1 MLFLRVKIYGKIC
14 CKESLACAKAR
25 TQNVHGQIH
34 TIDRAKRLITVL
46 KVQVRNARSSTEKL
60 LEFSSDERSFLD

>member
-1 MLFLRVKIYGKIC
+1 MGKYVVR
-14 CKESLACAKAR
+14 KVWLVLAR

>member
-1 MLFLRVKIYGKIC
+1 MCQV
-14 CKESLACAKAR
+14 R

-34 TIDRAKRLITVL
+34 TIDRAKRLITAL
-46 KVQVRNARSSTEKL
+46 KVQVRNARSSAEKL

>member
-1 MLFLRVKIYGKIC
+1 MC
-14 CKESLACAKAR
+14 QAR

-60 LEFSSDERSFLD
+60 LEFSSDERSFLDLDISTKARSRPPTPL